1 MVFRLLADA
10 VMVVHAGFIAFVA
23 GGGLL
28 ALRHPRIAFIHLPC
42 TAYGILVELFQW
54 TCPLTPLENRLRRL
68 GGEAGYPGGFVEH
81 TLVPLVYPEPFPRWL
96 GWSLAGLVLAV
107 NVAVY
112 LAVVAKIRR
121 SRAGGE
127 GES

>member
-10 VMVVHAGFIAFVA
+10 VVVLHAAFVA
-23 GGGLL
+23 FVAAGGLL
-28 ALRHPRIAFIHLPC
+28 ALRDPRVIWIHLPC
-42 TAYGILVELFQW
+42 AAYGILVEVFQW
-54 TCPLTPLENRLRRL
+54 TCPLTPLENRLREL

-107 NVAVY
+107 NIAVY
-112 LAVVAKIRR
+112 LAVMAKIRR
-121 SRAGGE
+121 RRRGA
-127 GES
+127 